1 MAVAGDDHIG
11 VGSQRTLQNTIVV
24 RVFSDSVHTMPQNH
38 SLTQAPQRAQ
48 ITIQPILIPSE
59 FVTQDAA
66 GFFLDLRCVKDI
78 AEPTIDQLEYTTRQ
92 SAKNPSGNNYVNGN
106 HKFHI

>member
-66 GFFLDLRCVKDI
+66 GFFLGLRCVKEF
-78 AEPTIDQLEYTTRQ
+78 AVHTLEQLEYSTKQ
-92 SAKNPSGNNYVNGN
+92 SAADHCRHEYG
-106 HKFHI
+106 